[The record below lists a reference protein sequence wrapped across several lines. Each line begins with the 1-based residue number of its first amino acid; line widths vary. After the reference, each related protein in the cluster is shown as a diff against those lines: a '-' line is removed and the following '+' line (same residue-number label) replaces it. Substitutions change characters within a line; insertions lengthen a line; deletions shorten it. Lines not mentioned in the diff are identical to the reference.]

1 MLTANQIITVFN
13 ARTDKEKRRE
23 IFIPTNIFGVSFYEL
38 DSSKFVGGV
47 RSEEIICKIRI
58 PFGAR
63 IEAGKT
69 YLPESQYKLLTD
81 DDALFYWTLQKS
93 SYILLASTTATAWG
107 TGAYDIDRPITKEEL
122 TALCY
127 ESRYTGPLI
136 SVVEYADNTQR
147 GSLAVKHWR
156 IGGK

>member
-47 RSEEIICKIRI
+47 RSEEITCKIRI

-81 DDALFYWTLQKS
+81 EDALFTGLCKKVLIFCLPVQWLQHGER
-93 SYILLASTTATAWG
+93 ACMT
-107 TGAYDIDRPITKEEL
+107 
-122 TALCY
+122 
-127 ESRYTGPLI
+127 
-136 SVVEYADNTQR
+136 
-147 GSLAVKHWR
+147 
-156 IGGK
+156 

>member
-1 MLTANQIITVFN
+1 M
-13 ARTDKEKRRE
+13 TDE
-23 IFIPTNIFGVSFYEL
+23 
-38 DSSKFVGGV
+38 
-47 RSEEIICKIRI
+47 
-58 PFGAR
+58 
-63 IEAGKT
+63 
-69 YLPESQYKLLTD
+69 
-81 DDALFYWTLQKS
+81 DALFYWTLQKN

>member
-1 MLTANQIITVFN
+1 MITANRIITVFN

-23 IFIPTNIFGVSFYEL
+23 VFIPTNIFGVSFCEL
-38 DSSKFVGGV
+38 DSSKFVGGA
-47 RSEEIICKIRI
+47 RSEEITCKIRI

-69 YLPESQYKLLTD
+69 YLPESQYKTLTD
-81 DDALFYWTLQKS
+81 EDALFYWTLQKGS
-93 SYILLASTTATAWG
+93 CVLLAGTKATAWG
-107 TGAYDIDRPITKEEL
+107 TGAYDLGRSITKEEL
-122 TALCY
+122 TALCH

-147 GSLAVKHWR
+147 GSQAVKHWR

>member
-47 RSEEIICKIRI
+47 RSEEITCKIRI

-63 IEAGKT
+63 IEA
-69 YLPESQYKLLTD
+69 
-81 DDALFYWTLQKS
+81 
-93 SYILLASTTATAWG
+93 
-107 TGAYDIDRPITKEEL
+107 GAYDIDRPITKEEL
-122 TALCY
+122 TALCH

>member
-47 RSEEIICKIRI
+47 RSEEITCKIRI

-81 DDALFYWTLQKS
+81 EDALFKWTFQKCGK
-93 SYILLASTTATAWG
+93 ILLPIKMDTQG
-107 TGAYDIDRPITKEEL
+107 VPGLNNKDLQITKME
-122 TALCY
+122 
-127 ESRYTGPLI
+127 
-136 SVVEYADNTQR
+136 
-147 GSLAVKHWR
+147 
-156 IGGK
+156 